1 MNSNRLGIAN
11 GLVNLLSGITNPN
24 TSQLLYSTVKL
35 GALFNPDPA
44 ALSWAQVAFLQGT
57 SGPAGSG
64 GNLIG
69 WRIKDDLV
77 LPITSGWDYEYL
89 DSTAAMTNMLTTMDI
104 LMPILHSHPTIPDP
118 NNPTIPIASVYS
130 VLEELPD
137 RAVPV
142 KVPNGHLWLLWH
154 VFVLIKQQYNVTLTV
169 P

>member
-1 MNSNRLGIAN
+1 MNSSRLNIAN
-11 GLVNLLSGITNPN
+11 GLVTLLSGITNPN
-24 TSQLLYSTVKL
+24 TSLPLYSAVVL
-35 GALFNPDPA
+35 GALFNPSVGFA
-44 ALSWAQVAFLQGT
+44 SWGQVSFLQGT

-69 WRIKDDLV
+69 WRIKDDIV
-77 LPITSGWDYEYL
+77 LPITSGWDYET
-89 DSTAAMTNMLTTMDI
+89 DSATAMTSMLTAMDI

-118 NNPTIPIASVYS
+118 NNPTVPIASVYS

-142 KVPNGHLWLLWH
+142 RVPNGHMWLLWH
-154 VFVLIKQQYNVTLTV
+154 VFVLIKQAYNVTLTT